1 MESFVRTT
9 VFGQAVRLAS
19 RNRLLRYPD
28 ELDPS
33 LWKKW
38 NEKTEPVP
46 EQSAEEQEKHVSST
60 LPVTKGDAL
69 NCISAGEGKVLLVGW
84 YGINDPEASNSTR
97 SSLHYC

>member
-1 MESFVRTT
+1 MESFIRTT

-38 NEKTEPVP
+38 TEKTEPAP
-46 EQSAEEQEKHVSST
+46 EQSAEKQEKHVSST
-60 LPVTKGDAL
+60 PVNKGEDL
-69 NCISAGEGKVLLVGW
+69 NCMSAGEGKVLLVGW
-84 YGINDPEASNSTR
+84 YGINDPEASSSTR
-97 SSLHYC
+97 SSLHHG